1 MKKNYFFLIIF
12 LLGLSL
18 IGCKKSSSDP
28 VDLAAK
34 AIGTYS
40 GTFSA
45 NGGNPSSCSTEIT
58 QQSSSV
64 TVKLLADGNL
74 IFNVPNTTVS
84 DGGGGKVTL
93 RNDTYLF
100 TGTVDGKSL
109 DYYLSTA
116 HFVGTKP

>member
-1 MKKNYFFLIIF
+1 MKKSNIFLIIV
-12 LLGLSL
+12 LLGLTL

-45 NGGNPSSCSTEIT
+45 NGGNPLPCSAEIT
-58 QQSSSV
+58 QQSTTV
-64 TVKLLADGNL
+64 TVKLLSDGL
-74 IFNVPNTTVS
+74 LVYNVPNTTVS

-93 RNDTYLF
+93 RNDTYYF

-109 DYYLSTA
+109 DFYISTA